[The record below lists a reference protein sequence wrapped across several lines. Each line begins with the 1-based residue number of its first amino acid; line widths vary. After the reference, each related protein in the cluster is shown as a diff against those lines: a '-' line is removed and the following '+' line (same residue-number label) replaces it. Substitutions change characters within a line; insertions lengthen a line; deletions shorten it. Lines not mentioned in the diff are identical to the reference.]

1 MTVLLSVPSDEIEAL
16 GEWLDAVLAAQWQTV
31 LTTHADKLADAYARG
46 GDAAYGTYLNL
57 LLRGAKRDLRA
68 AGLSAE
74 PPLPGEFGASREW
87 GNADETDQERWMWS
101 VVRSPTGEALGTLVL
116 TVPHSHAQFQLPR
129 RPRAFGLR
137 TVDLAD
143 TEAAL
148 SKRSPDF
155 AAALPF
161 HAWYQAYLDTQRLS
175 SAQDQTSGIFTSGS
189 ERLGAG
195 GPSMTERAFIEV
207 RGAREHNLKNISLNI
222 PKHRI
227 TVFTGVSGS
236 GKSSLVFDTVAAE
249 AQRQL
254 NETFTAFVQGF
265 LPHYGQPDVDRVS
278 HLNAPVIINQKRV
291 GGGSRSTVGTYTDI
305 AAPLRLLFSRAGQP
319 SAGPA
324 FAYSFNTPQG
334 MCAECEGIGKTTQL
348 DLDRLLDRTQSL
360 NGGAILHPDFK
371 PGKWLWK
378 TYALSG
384 LFDNDKPVQDYTE
397 QELHLLLHGRDLKVS
412 LGEINMTY
420 EGLVERF
427 ERMYLKKDAAAMSD
441 RSRAVF
447 EQFVTSQTCPVCSG
461 ARLNAA
467 ALASRLEGK
476 NIAELSDLEATEL
489 LTFLQGLTD
498 PAAARVAAH
507 LAERLAHLVEIGLGY
522 LSLSRETATL
532 SGGESQRLK
541 LVRHLGNSLTDMLY
555 VLDEPSVGLHPRD
568 VSRLTGLLGALRDK
582 GNTVLVVEHDP
593 DVIRMAD
600 HVVDI
605 GPGPGVR
612 GGEVVFEGSVEGLE
626 AAPTLTGRHLTQQLP
641 LKASVREPRG
651 WLSVKGARLHNLKD
665 VSVEIPTGVLT
676 VVTGVA
682 GSGKSTLIHDVF
694 LPQHPDAIVIDQSRV
709 TTNSRSAPATYTGIM
724 DPIRKGF
731 AKASGQSPALF
742 SFNSEGSCPNCAG
755 LGVVY
760 TDLAFMEGISAVCEV
775 CEGKR
780 FKPEVLRHTLR
791 GQTIS
796 DVLNMTAETALA
808 FFTEKPIRA
817 VLQAMNDVGLGY
829 LTLGQPLST
838 VSGGEAQ
845 RLKLA
850 TELHKKGS
858 VYVMDEPT
866 TGLHL
871 SDIGLLMG
879 IIDRLVDGGN
889 SVILIEHQLDVI
901 RQADWIIDL
910 GPEGGRAGGEV
921 LYSGPPKGLLGCE
934 RSVTAR
940 YL

>member
-1 MTVLLSVPSDEIEAL
+1 MTD
-16 GEWLDAVLAAQWQTV
+16 
-31 LTTHADKLADAYARG
+31 
-46 GDAAYGTYLNL
+46 
-57 LLRGAKRDLRA
+57 
-68 AGLSAE
+68 
-74 PPLPGEFGASREW
+74 
-87 GNADETDQERWMWS
+87 
-101 VVRSPTGEALGTLVL
+101 
-116 TVPHSHAQFQLPR
+116 
-129 RPRAFGLR
+129 
-137 TVDLAD
+137 
-143 TEAAL
+143 
-148 SKRSPDF
+148 
-155 AAALPF
+155 
-161 HAWYQAYLDTQRLS
+161 
-175 SAQDQTSGIFTSGS
+175 
-189 ERLGAG
+189 
-195 GPSMTERAFIEV
+195 RAFIQV
-207 RGAREHNLKNISLNI
+207 RGAREHNLKNVSLDI
-222 PKHRI
+222 PKRQL

-236 GKSSLVFDTVAAE
+236 GKSSLVFDTLAAE

-265 LPHYGQPDVDRVS
+265 LPHYGQPDVDSVS
-278 HLNAPVIINQKRV
+278 HLNAPVVINQKRV
-291 GGGSRSTVGTYTDI
+291 GGGARSTVGTYTDI
-305 AAPLRLLFSRAGQP
+305 AAPLRVLFSRAGQP

-334 MCAECEGIGKTTQL
+334 MCPECEGIGRTTQL
-348 DLDRLLDRTQSL
+348 DLDRLLDRSLSL
-360 NGGAILHPDFK
+360 NGGAIQHPDFR

-384 LFDNDKPVQDYTE
+384 LFDLDRPVQDYSE
-397 QELHLLLHGRDLKVS
+397 HDLHLLLHGRDLKVS

-420 EGLVERF
+420 EGLVDRF

-447 EQFVTSQTCPVCSG
+447 EQFVTGGTCPVCGG

-467 ALASRLEGK
+467 ALESRIEGR

-489 LTFLQGLTD
+489 LAFLRGLSD
-498 PAAARVAAH
+498 PAAARVAGH
-507 LAERLAHLVEIGLGY
+507 LTQRLSHLVEIGLGY

-532 SGGESQRLK
+532 SGGEGQRLK

-555 VLDEPSVGLHPRD
+555 ILDEPSVGLHARD

-593 DVIRMAD
+593 DVILAAD

-612 GGEVVFEGSVEGLE
+612 GGEVTFQGPVAALLE
-626 AAPTLTGRHLTQQLP
+626 AGTLTGRHLGRPLP
-641 LKASVREPRG
+641 LKEQVRVPTG
-651 WLSVKGARLHNLKD
+651 WLRVQGARRHNLRD
-665 VSVEIPTGVLT
+665 VTVDIPTGVLT

-694 LPQHPDAIVIDQSRV
+694 LPLHPDAIVVDQSRV

-724 DPIRKGF
+724 DPIRKAF

-760 TDLAFMEGISAVCEV
+760 TDLAFMEGLSTTCEV
-775 CEGKR
+775 CEGQR
-780 FKPEVLRHTLR
+780 FRPDVLRWHLR
-791 GQTIS
+791 GQSIS

-808 FFTEKPIRA
+808 FFTEKPVRA

-850 TELHKKGS
+850 TELHKRGS

-871 SDIGLLMG
+871 SDTGLLLG

-889 SVILIEHQLDVI
+889 TVILIEHQLDVI
-901 RQADWIIDL
+901 RQADWLIDL

-921 LYSGPPKGLLGCE
+921 LYSGPPAGLRGVE

>member
-1 MTVLLSVPSDEIEAL
+1 
-16 GEWLDAVLAAQWQTV
+16 
-31 LTTHADKLADAYARG
+31 
-46 GDAAYGTYLNL
+46 
-57 LLRGAKRDLRA
+57 
-68 AGLSAE
+68 
-74 PPLPGEFGASREW
+74 
-87 GNADETDQERWMWS
+87 
-101 VVRSPTGEALGTLVL
+101 
-116 TVPHSHAQFQLPR
+116 
-129 RPRAFGLR
+129 
-137 TVDLAD
+137 
-143 TEAAL
+143 
-148 SKRSPDF
+148 
-155 AAALPF
+155 
-161 HAWYQAYLDTQRLS
+161 
-175 SAQDQTSGIFTSGS
+175 
-189 ERLGAG
+189 
-195 GPSMTERAFIEV
+195 
-207 RGAREHNLKNISLNI
+207 
-222 PKHRI
+222 
-227 TVFTGVSGS
+227 
-236 GKSSLVFDTVAAE
+236 
-249 AQRQL
+249 
-254 NETFTAFVQGF
+254 
-265 LPHYGQPDVDRVS
+265 
-278 HLNAPVIINQKRV
+278 
-291 GGGSRSTVGTYTDI
+291 
-305 AAPLRLLFSRAGQP
+305 
-319 SAGPA
+319 
-324 FAYSFNTPQG
+324 
-334 MCAECEGIGKTTQL
+334 MCPECEGIGRTTQL
-348 DLDRLLDRTQSL
+348 DLDRLLDRSLSL
-360 NGGAILHPDFK
+360 NGGAIQHPDFR

-384 LFDNDKPVQDYTE
+384 LFDLDRPVQDYSE
-397 QELHLLLHGRDLKVS
+397 HDLHLLLHGRDLKVS

-420 EGLVERF
+420 EGLVDRF
-427 ERMYLKKDAAAMSD
+427 GRMYLKKDAAAMSD

-447 EQFVTSQTCPVCSG
+447 EQFVTGGTCPVCGG

-467 ALASRLEGK
+467 ALESRIEGR

-489 LTFLQGLTD
+489 LDFLRGLSD
-498 PAAARVAAH
+498 PAAARVAGH
-507 LAERLAHLVEIGLGY
+507 LTQRLSHLVEIGLGY
-522 LSLSRETATL
+522 LSLSRETASL
-532 SGGESQRLK
+532 SGGEGQRLK

-555 VLDEPSVGLHPRD
+555 ILDEPSVGLHARD

-593 DVIRMAD
+593 DVILAAD

-612 GGEVVFEGSVEGLE
+612 GGEVTFQGPVAALLE
-626 AAPTLTGRHLTQQLP
+626 AGTLTGRHLGRPLP
-641 LKASVREPRG
+641 LKEQVRVPTG
-651 WLSVKGARLHNLKD
+651 WLRVQGARRHNLRD
-665 VSVEIPTGVLT
+665 VTVDIPTGVLT

-694 LPQHPDAIVIDQSRV
+694 LPRHPDAVVVDQSRV

-724 DPIRKGF
+724 DPIRRAF

-760 TDLAFMEGISAVCEV
+760 TDLAFMEGLSTTCEA
-775 CEGKR
+775 CQGQR
-780 FKPEVLRHTLR
+780 FRPDVLRWQLR
-791 GQTIS
+791 GQSIS

-808 FFTEKPIRA
+808 FFTEKPVRA

-850 TELHKKGS
+850 TELHKRGS

-871 SDIGLLMG
+871 SDIGLLLG

-889 SVILIEHQLDVI
+889 TVILIEHQLDVI
-901 RQADWIIDL
+901 RQADWLIDL

-921 LYSGPPKGLLGCE
+921 LYSGSPAGLRGVE